1 MKKTFLNYLIG
12 LLCLLMSSS
21 ASALNVVYVLPDY
34 EEHQFWY
41 WVADVVRA
49 VGKQQQI
56 ELESYHVSNNRFT
69 LAEKI
74 TEVAERTR
82 KPDYVVFRPFQGSSQ
97 LVFETLERAQIPF
110 ITLERVFEGKE
121 AELLQR
127 PQQAFQ
133 FWLDEIEYDQ
143 KNAGAKLAEKLHKEF
158 SKEHAGKVAQLTGLG
173 GVYDRVSSGREDGL
187 RSYLRQTKKIVLN
200 QVFPMQFSQAVLS
213 QRFSRVLSRYPD
225 TDIFWCASAQ
235 MALEVNLQSGKSTS
249 GKKWYI
255 GAFDWLPEAVEQI
268 KAGKITALVG
278 GHFLMG
284 AQALINIIEK
294 DRQQTSLIKD
304 YQFELIDAANVAQF
318 SPFIKQHKW
327 QQADYSKFIL
337 STNNQNPPVLSVQN
351 LIELGN

>member
-1 MKKTFLNYLIG
+1 MKQTFLNYLIG
-12 LLCLLMSSS
+12 LFCLLMSSS

-49 VGKQQQI
+49 VGKQQQV
-56 ELESYHVSNNRFT
+56 ELEIYHVSNNRFT

-74 TEVAERTR
+74 TEVADRAR

-97 LVFETLERAQIPF
+97 LVFETLEQAKIPF
-110 ITLERVFEGKE
+110 ITLEQVFEGKE

-127 PQQAFQ
+127 PQQAFKY
-133 FWLDEIEYDQ
+133 WIDEIEYNQ
-143 KNAGAKLAEKLHKEF
+143 KSAGAKLTEKLHREFAKEN
-158 SKEHAGKVAQLTGLG
+158 SDKVAQLTGLG

-187 RSYLRQTKKIVLN
+187 RTYLRQTNNVLLN
-200 QVFPMQFSQAVLS
+200 QVFPMQFSQAVVS

-235 MALEVNLQSGKSTS
+235 MALEVKLQSGKSTS

-255 GAFDWLPEAVEQI
+255 GAFDWLPEAVTQI
-268 KAGKITALVG
+268 QSGKITALVS

-294 DRQQTSLIKD
+294 DRQQISRTKD
-304 YQFELIDAANVAQF
+304 YQFELIDAANVGQF

-327 QQADYSKFIL
+327 QLADYTPFIL
-337 STNNQNPPVLSVQN
+337 SKTNP
-351 LIELGN
+351 IHHY

>member
-1 MKKTFLNYLIG
+1 MKKPFLSYFIG
-12 LLCLLMSSS
+12 LFCLLISCNL
-21 ASALNVVYVLPDY
+21 SALNVVYVLPDY

-41 WVADVVRA
+41 WVADVVKA

-56 ELESYHVSNNRFT
+56 EVEIYHVSNNRFT
-69 LAEKI
+69 LAEKM
-74 TEVAERTR
+74 TEVAARER

-97 LVFETLERAQIPF
+97 LVFETLERAKIPF

-121 AELLQR
+121 AELLKR
-127 PQQAFQ
+127 PQQTFK

-143 KNAGAKLAEKLHKEF
+143 KKAGAKLTEKLHQEF
-158 SKEHAGKVAQLTGLG
+158 TKDNAEKVAQLTGLG

-187 RSYLRQTKKIVLN
+187 RMYLRQTNKVLLN

-268 KAGKITALVG
+268 KTGKITALIG

-294 DRQQTSLIKD
+294 DRQQTSLKKD
-304 YQFELIDAANVAQF
+304 YQFELIDAVNVAQF

-337 STNNQNPPVLSVQN
+337 SSNNPNPPVLSVEN
-351 LIELGN
+351 LIKQN